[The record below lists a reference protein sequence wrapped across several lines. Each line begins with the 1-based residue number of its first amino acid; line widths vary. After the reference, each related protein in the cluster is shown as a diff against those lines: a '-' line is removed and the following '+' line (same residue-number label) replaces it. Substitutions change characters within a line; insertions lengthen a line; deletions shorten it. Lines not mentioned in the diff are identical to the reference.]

1 MSKEKHR
8 IRLFID
14 RTLSQS
20 FGKQVLVLLGVV
32 VGFLGLSYILLSFS
46 GCDWCRFC
54 KRNDLKAWLLP
65 IYLLIDTNAL
75 NNLYM
80 KGHVHGWMLAASSI
94 TYLLGVVIFNGVL
107 IGVITNYINHR
118 VQDYREGLRH
128 YLKKGHHIIMGYDDM
143 VPSIIMDI
151 FEKDKEKNR
160 DTNILILTSYDVPK
174 VKEKLQKSVAKD
186 KLDKIIVNYGQKTA
200 SEYYKDIHLEKAE
213 DIFVIGNRQQ
223 PAHDA
228 VNVECV
234 DNIYSYLEKIK
245 SENKPKRIVCLF
257 EDIDTFAALKT
268 SEIFSKLKKLNME
281 FIPYNFYT
289 GWTNQ
294 VFVKRQYRE
303 KNENAPQG
311 YPAIYKDGI
320 KPDDKK
326 RVHMVIVGS
335 NNFASTIATEAAHL
349 HHFPNFDKDNSQKT
363 RITFIDHNADHQMPL
378 FFTRCRHFC
387 EVQSYLYCNMT
398 ADNAKYSPEIHK
410 ELLSKE
416 IDRHDFLDVE
426 FEFIKGDVFSKQVQD
441 LLSDWA
447 VDEHQYLS
455 IFLAMTDQRNNFV
468 MGMNMPDEVYENKTP
483 IFIRQERADNFVTN
497 LRNTDDCFS
506 PENLKKVK
514 DKTTRDSLIPIY
526 KTLENGVVVSKQSNG
541 RYANIYPF
549 GMEDMAYCFDEDSL
563 KRAKLVNYIYSFL
576 YDVLD
581 DLLQNNTTNK
591 DVLKEKLITE
601 VEDRKALSLDTI
613 WSEANEKWK
622 KLSVSKKWS
631 NFYCADNIQCKL
643 DTLQA
648 IKGKKIS
655 KDDILTEEEMKMIA
669 VMEHNRW
676 NVEKLFMGFRVA
688 KPNEDFYKIKN
699 IEDKTLKEGEEC
711 KDTNKDLFIHSDI
724 RPYNEL
730 NIKSTL
736 LNEITAY
743 CLPWILGM
751 TEESNNTK

>member
-1 MSKEKHR
+1 MSRNRKKLW
-8 IRLFID
+8 LFID
-14 RTLSQS
+14 KALSQS
-20 FGKQVLVLLGVV
+20 FWTQLFILLVLLVILFGISYFFMWV
-32 VGFLGLSYILLSFS
+32 VGCPDQGMNKFL
-46 GCDWCRFC
+46 
-54 KRNDLKAWLLP
+54 NDTKISKFMVPL
-65 IYLLIDTNAL
+65 YLLIDTNAL
-75 NNLYM
+75 NNFYTRGVSNWPLTI
-80 KGHVHGWMLAASSI
+80 SII
-94 TYLLGVVIFNGVL
+94 TYLLGIFAFSGL
-107 IGVITNYINHR
+107 IIGVITNLIDHR
-118 VQDYREGLRH
+118 VQDYRNGLIH
-128 YLKKGHHIIMGYDDM
+128 YLRKGHHIIMGYDDM

-151 FEKDKEKNR
+151 FEKDKEKHR
-160 DTNILILTSYDVPK
+160 DTNILILTSYDVSK

-234 DNIYSYLEKIK
+234 DSIYSYLEKIK

-311 YPAIYKDGI
+311 YPAIYKNGI

-387 EVQSYLYCNMT
+387 EVQSYLYCDMT
-398 ADNAKYSPEIHK
+398 ADNAQYSPEIHK

-441 LLSDWA
+441 LLRDWA
-447 VDEHQYLS
+447 VDEQQYLS

-497 LRNTDDCFS
+497 LRKTDSDDHNYSCIANTD
-506 PENLKKVK
+506 VK
-514 DKTTRDSLIPIY
+514 YSSRK
-526 KTLENGVVVSKQSNG
+526 G
-541 RYANIYPF
+541 RYAYIYPF
-549 GMEDMAYCFDEDSL
+549 GMEDLAYCFDETSI
-563 KRAKLVNYIYSFL
+563 KRAKLINYVYNFL
-576 YDVLD
+576 FESLGKLLQKNTNIKD
-581 DLLQNNTTNK
+581 DLK
-591 DVLKEKLITE
+591 KELISV
-601 VEDRKALSLDTI
+601 VEEKKALPLDTT
-613 WSEANEKWK
+613 WSEANDQWK
-622 KLSVSKKWS
+622 QLSVASKWS
-631 NFYCADNIQCKL
+631 NFYFADNIQCKL
-643 DTLQA
+643 DTLKA
-648 IKGKKIS
+648 IRGKKIS
-655 KDDILTEEEMKMIA
+655 KDDMLTEEEMKMIA

-688 KPNEDFYKIKN
+688 KPNEDFYKIKD
-699 IEDKTLKEGEEC
+699 IEDNNREQIADGAEKY
-711 KDTNKDLFIHSDI
+711 KDNKKYLFIHSDI
-724 RPYNEL
+724 RPFNEL

>member
-1 MSKEKHR
+1 MSRNRKKLW
-8 IRLFID
+8 LFID
-14 RTLSQS
+14 KALSQS
-20 FGKQVLVLLGVV
+20 FWTQLFILLVLLVILFGISYFFMWV
-32 VGFLGLSYILLSFS
+32 VGCPDQGMNKFL
-46 GCDWCRFC
+46 
-54 KRNDLKAWLLP
+54 NDTKISKFMVPL
-65 IYLLIDTNAL
+65 YLLIDTNAL
-75 NNLYM
+75 NNFYTRGVSNWPLTI
-80 KGHVHGWMLAASSI
+80 SII
-94 TYLLGVVIFNGVL
+94 TYLLGIFAFSGL
-107 IGVITNYINHR
+107 IIGVITNLIDHR
-118 VQDYREGLRH
+118 VQDYRNGLIH
-128 YLKKGHHIIMGYDDM
+128 YLRKGHHIIMGYDDM

-151 FEKDKEKNR
+151 FEKDKVKHR
-160 DTNILILTSYDVPK
+160 DTNILILTSYDVSK

-234 DNIYSYLEKIK
+234 DSIYSYLEKIK

-387 EVQSYLYCNMT
+387 EVQSYLYCDMT
-398 ADNAKYSPEIHK
+398 ADNAQYSPEIHK

-441 LLSDWA
+441 LLRDWA

-497 LRNTDDCFS
+497 LRKTDSDDHNYSCIANTD
-506 PENLKKVK
+506 VK
-514 DKTTRDSLIPIY
+514 YSSRK
-526 KTLENGVVVSKQSNG
+526 G
-541 RYANIYPF
+541 RYAYIYPF
-549 GMEDMAYCFDEDSL
+549 GMEDLAYCFDETSI
-563 KRAKLVNYIYSFL
+563 KRAKLINYIYNFL
-576 YDVLD
+576 FESLGKLLQKNTNIKD
-581 DLLQNNTTNK
+581 DLK
-591 DVLKEKLITE
+591 KELISV
-601 VEDRKALSLDTI
+601 VEEKKALPLDTT
-613 WSEANEKWK
+613 WSEANDQWK
-622 KLSVSKKWS
+622 QLSVASKWS
-631 NFYCADNIQCKL
+631 NFYFADNIQCKL
-643 DTLQA
+643 DTLKA
-648 IKGKKIS
+648 IRGKKIS
-655 KDDILTEEEMKMIA
+655 KDDMLTEEEMKMIA

-688 KPNEDFYKIKN
+688 KPNEDFYKIRD
-699 IEDKTLKEGEEC
+699 IEDNNREQIADGAEKY
-711 KDTNKDLFIHSDI
+711 KDNKKYLFIHSDI
-724 RPYNEL
+724 RPFNEL

>member
-151 FEKDKEKNR
+151 FEKDKEKHR
-160 DTNILILTSYDVPK
+160 DTNILILTSYDVSK

-234 DNIYSYLEKIK
+234 DSIYSYLEKIK

-387 EVQSYLYCNMT
+387 EVQSYLYCDMT
-398 ADNAKYSPEIHK
+398 ADNAQYSPEIHK

-441 LLSDWA
+441 LLRDWA

-455 IFLAMTDQRNNFV
+455 IFMAMTDQRNNFV

-497 LRNTDDCFS
+497 LRKTDSDDHNYSCIANTD
-506 PENLKKVK
+506 VK
-514 DKTTRDSLIPIY
+514 YSSRK
-526 KTLENGVVVSKQSNG
+526 G
-541 RYANIYPF
+541 RYAYIYPF
-549 GMEDMAYCFDEDSL
+549 GMEDLAYCFDETSI
-563 KRAKLVNYIYSFL
+563 KRAKLINYIYCFL
-576 YDVLD
+576 FESLGKLLQKNTNIKD
-581 DLLQNNTTNK
+581 DLK
-591 DVLKEKLITE
+591 KELISV
-601 VEDRKALSLDTI
+601 VEEKKALPLDTT
-613 WSEANEKWK
+613 WSEANNQWK
-622 KLSVSKKWS
+622 KLSVASKWS
-631 NFYCADNIQCKL
+631 NFYFADNIQCKL

-648 IKGKKIS
+648 IRGKKIS
-655 KDDILTEEEMKMIA
+655 KDDMLTEEEMKMIA

-688 KPNEDFYKIKN
+688 KPNEDFYKIKD
-699 IEDKTLKEGEEC
+699 IEDNNREQIADGAEKY
-711 KDTNKDLFIHSDI
+711 KDNKKYLFIHSDI
-724 RPYNEL
+724 RPFNEL

-736 LNEITAY
+736 LNEIIAY

>member
-1 MSKEKHR
+1 MSKNRKKLW
-8 IRLFID
+8 LFID
-14 RTLSQS
+14 RALSQS
-20 FGKQVLVLLGVV
+20 ILKQILILVGILCVMLIAA
-32 VGFLGLSYILLSFS
+32 YIMLICSKDEWEL
-46 GCDWCRFC
+46 FC
-54 KRNDLKAWLLP
+54 SNNNLDLKFWRLP

-75 NNLYM
+75 NTIYM
-80 KGHVHGWMLAASSI
+80 NGADKWLLFACSIIYVMGLIVSSGMI
-94 TYLLGVVIFNGVL
+94 
-107 IGVITNYINHR
+107 IGVITNYIDHR
-118 VQDYREGLRH
+118 VQDHRNGLKY

-151 FEKDKEKNR
+151 FEKDKEKHR

-311 YPAIYKDGI
+311 YPAIYKNGI

-387 EVQSYLYCNMT
+387 EVQSYLYCDMT
-398 ADNAKYSPEIHK
+398 ADNAQYSPEIHK

-441 LLSDWA
+441 LLRDWA
-447 VDEHQYLS
+447 VDEQQYLS

-497 LRNTDDCFS
+497 LRKTDSDDHNYSCIANTD
-506 PENLKKVK
+506 VK
-514 DKTTRDSLIPIY
+514 YSSRK
-526 KTLENGVVVSKQSNG
+526 G
-541 RYANIYPF
+541 RYAYIYPF
-549 GMEDMAYCFDEDSL
+549 GMEDLAYCFDETSI
-563 KRAKLVNYIYSFL
+563 KRAKLINYIYNFL
-576 YDVLD
+576 FESLGK
-581 DLLQNNTTNK
+581 LLQKNTNI
-591 DVLKEKLITE
+591 KEELISV
-601 VEDRKALSLDTI
+601 VEKKKALPLDMT
-613 WSEANEKWK
+613 WSEANDQWK
-622 KLSVSKKWS
+622 QLSVASKWS
-631 NFYCADNIQCKL
+631 NFYFADNIQCKL

-648 IKGKKIS
+648 IRGKKIS
-655 KDDILTEEEMKMIA
+655 KDDMLTEEEMKMIA

-688 KPNEDFYKIKN
+688 KPYEDFYKIKD
-699 IEDKTLKEGEEC
+699 IEDNNREQISDGAEKY
-711 KDTNKDLFIHSDI
+711 KDNKKYLFIHSDI
-724 RPYNEL
+724 RPFNEL

>member
-1 MSKEKHR
+1 MSRNRKKLW
-8 IRLFID
+8 LFID
-14 RTLSQS
+14 KALSQS
-20 FGKQVLVLLGVV
+20 FWTQLFILLVLLVILFGISYFFMWV
-32 VGFLGLSYILLSFS
+32 VGCPDQGMNKFL
-46 GCDWCRFC
+46 
-54 KRNDLKAWLLP
+54 NDTKISKFMVPL
-65 IYLLIDTNAL
+65 YLLIDTNAL
-75 NNLYM
+75 NNFYTRGVSNWPLTI
-80 KGHVHGWMLAASSI
+80 SII
-94 TYLLGVVIFNGVL
+94 TYLLGIFAFSGL
-107 IGVITNYINHR
+107 IIGVITNLIDHR
-118 VQDYREGLRH
+118 VQDYRNGLIH
-128 YLKKGHHIIMGYDDM
+128 YLRKGHHIIMGYDDM

-151 FEKDKEKNR
+151 FEKDKEKHR
-160 DTNILILTSYDVPK
+160 DTNILILTSYDVSK

-234 DNIYSYLEKIK
+234 DSIYSYLEKIK

-387 EVQSYLYCNMT
+387 EVQSYLYCDMT
-398 ADNAKYSPEIHK
+398 ADNAQYSPEIHK

-441 LLSDWA
+441 LLRDWA

-455 IFLAMTDQRNNFV
+455 IFMAMTDQRNNFV

-497 LRNTDDCFS
+497 LRKTDSDDHNYSCIANTD
-506 PENLKKVK
+506 VK
-514 DKTTRDSLIPIY
+514 YSSRK
-526 KTLENGVVVSKQSNG
+526 G
-541 RYANIYPF
+541 RYAYIYPF
-549 GMEDMAYCFDEDSL
+549 GMEDLAYCFDETSI
-563 KRAKLVNYIYSFL
+563 KRAKLINYIYCFL
-576 YDVLD
+576 FESLGKLLQKNTNIKD
-581 DLLQNNTTNK
+581 DLK
-591 DVLKEKLITE
+591 KELISV
-601 VEDRKALSLDTI
+601 VEEKKALPLDTT
-613 WSEANEKWK
+613 WSEANDQWK
-622 KLSVSKKWS
+622 KLSVASKWS
-631 NFYCADNIQCKL
+631 NFYFADNIQCKL

-648 IKGKKIS
+648 IRGKKIS
-655 KDDILTEEEMKMIA
+655 KDDMLTEEEMKMIA

-688 KPNEDFYKIKN
+688 KPYEDFYKIKD
-699 IEDKTLKEGEEC
+699 IEDNNREQISDGAEKY
-711 KDTNKDLFIHSDI
+711 KDNKKYLFIHSDI
-724 RPYNEL
+724 RPFNEL
-730 NIKSTL
+730 NIKSKL

>member
-1 MSKEKHR
+1 MKRYRKD
-8 IRLFID
+8 IKLFID
-14 RTLSQS
+14 KSLSQNVWGQALFFVVLMLAA
-20 FGKQVLVLLGVV
+20 FGISLVLLY
-32 VGFLGLSYILLSFS
+32 LT
-46 GCDWCRFC
+46 GCNCEVEAYCSRKHIWRIVF
-54 KRNDLKAWLLP
+54 P

-75 NNLYM
+75 NNLYD
-80 KGHVHGWMLAASSI
+80 GDIFHGWIMFFSVI
-94 TYLLGVVIFNGVL
+94 TYLFGIFIFNGL
-107 IGVITNYINHR
+107 IIGFITNYIDRRVQNHR
-118 VQDYREGLRH
+118 NGLIH
-128 YLKKGHHIIMGYDDM
+128 YLRKGHHIIMGYDDM

-151 FEKDKEKNR
+151 FEKDKEKHR

-387 EVQSYLYCNMT
+387 EVQSYLYCDMT
-398 ADNAKYSPEIHK
+398 ADNAQYSPEIHK

-441 LLSDWA
+441 LLRDWA
-447 VDEHQYLS
+447 VDEQQYLS

-497 LRNTDDCFS
+497 LRKTDSDDHNYSCIANTD
-506 PENLKKVK
+506 VK
-514 DKTTRDSLIPIY
+514 YSSRK
-526 KTLENGVVVSKQSNG
+526 G
-541 RYANIYPF
+541 RYAYIYPF
-549 GMEDMAYCFDEDSL
+549 GMEDLAYCFDETSI
-563 KRAKLVNYIYSFL
+563 KRAKLINYIYNFL
-576 YDVLD
+576 FESLGKLLQKNTNIKD
-581 DLLQNNTTNK
+581 DLK
-591 DVLKEKLITE
+591 KELISV
-601 VEDRKALSLDTI
+601 VEEKKALPLDTT
-613 WSEANEKWK
+613 WSEANDQWK
-622 KLSVSKKWS
+622 KLSVASKWS
-631 NFYCADNIQCKL
+631 NFYFADNIQCKL

-648 IKGKKIS
+648 IRGKKIS
-655 KDDILTEEEMKMIA
+655 KDDMLTEEEMKMIA

-688 KPNEDFYKIKN
+688 KPYEDFYKIKD
-699 IEDKTLKEGEEC
+699 IEDNNREQISDGAEKY
-711 KDTNKDLFIHSDI
+711 KDNKKYLFIHSDI
-724 RPYNEL
+724 RPFNEL

>member
-8 IRLFID
+8 IRLFVD

-387 EVQSYLYCNMT
+387 EVQSYLYCDMT
-398 ADNAKYSPEIHK
+398 ADNAQYSPEIHK

-441 LLSDWA
+441 LLRDWA

-497 LRNTDDCFS
+497 LRKTDSDDHNYSCIANTD
-506 PENLKKVK
+506 VK
-514 DKTTRDSLIPIY
+514 YSSRK
-526 KTLENGVVVSKQSNG
+526 G
-541 RYANIYPF
+541 RYAYIYPF
-549 GMEDMAYCFDEDSL
+549 GMEDLAYCFDETSI
-563 KRAKLVNYIYSFL
+563 KRAKLINYIYCFL
-576 YDVLD
+576 FESLGKLLQKNTNIKD
-581 DLLQNNTTNK
+581 DLK
-591 DVLKEKLITE
+591 KELISV
-601 VEDRKALSLDTI
+601 VEEKKALPLDTT
-613 WSEANEKWK
+613 WSEANNQWK
-622 KLSVSKKWS
+622 KLSVASKWS
-631 NFYCADNIQCKL
+631 NFYFADNIQCKL

-648 IKGKKIS
+648 IRGKKIS
-655 KDDILTEEEMKMIA
+655 KDDMLTEEEMQMIA

-688 KPNEDFYKIKN
+688 KPNEDFYKIKD
-699 IEDKTLKEGEEC
+699 IEDNNREQIADGAEKY
-711 KDTNKDLFIHSDI
+711 KDNKKYLFIHSDI
-724 RPYNEL
+724 RPFNEL

>member
-1 MSKEKHR
+1 MSRNRKKLW
-8 IRLFID
+8 LFID
-14 RTLSQS
+14 RALSQS
-20 FGKQVLVLLGVV
+20 FWTQLFILLVLLVILFGISYFFMWV
-32 VGFLGLSYILLSFS
+32 VGCPDQGMNKFL
-46 GCDWCRFC
+46 
-54 KRNDLKAWLLP
+54 NDTKISKFMVPL
-65 IYLLIDTNAL
+65 YLLIDTNAL
-75 NNLYM
+75 NNFYTRGVSNWPLTI
-80 KGHVHGWMLAASSI
+80 SII
-94 TYLLGVVIFNGVL
+94 TYLLGIFAFSGL
-107 IGVITNYINHR
+107 IIGVITNLIDHR
-118 VQDYREGLRH
+118 VQDYRNGLIH
-128 YLKKGHHIIMGYDDM
+128 YLRKGHHIIMGYDDM

-151 FEKDKEKNR
+151 FEKDKEKHR
-160 DTNILILTSYDVPK
+160 DTNILILTSYDVSK

-234 DNIYSYLEKIK
+234 DSIYSYLEKIK

-311 YPAIYKDGI
+311 YPAIYKNGI

-387 EVQSYLYCNMT
+387 EVQSYLYCDMT
-398 ADNAKYSPEIHK
+398 ADNAQYSPEIHK

-441 LLSDWA
+441 LLRDWA

-497 LRNTDDCFS
+497 LRKTDSDDHNYSCIANTD
-506 PENLKKVK
+506 VK
-514 DKTTRDSLIPIY
+514 YSSRK
-526 KTLENGVVVSKQSNG
+526 G
-541 RYANIYPF
+541 RYAYIYPF
-549 GMEDMAYCFDEDSL
+549 GMEDLAYCFDETSI
-563 KRAKLVNYIYSFL
+563 KRAKLINYIYNFL
-576 YDVLD
+576 FESLGKLLQKNTNIKD
-581 DLLQNNTTNK
+581 DLK
-591 DVLKEKLITE
+591 KELISV
-601 VEDRKALSLDTI
+601 VEEKKALPLDTT
-613 WSEANEKWK
+613 WSEANDQWK
-622 KLSVSKKWS
+622 QLSVASKWS
-631 NFYCADNIQCKL
+631 NFYFADNIQCKL
-643 DTLQA
+643 DTLKA
-648 IKGKKIS
+648 IRGKKIS
-655 KDDILTEEEMKMIA
+655 KDDMLTEEEMKMVA

-688 KPNEDFYKIKN
+688 KPNEDFYKIKD
-699 IEDKTLKEGEEC
+699 IEDNNREQIADGAEKY
-711 KDTNKDLFIHSDI
+711 KDNKKYLFIHSDI
-724 RPYNEL
+724 RPFNEL